1 MITFHGMTLCPSVTA
16 DRLCNTDWTT
26 SPLGPPDT
34 WPPPLRQALQLCLN
48 TRFPMLLIWGPDR
61 ITLYN
66 DGFLPILGEKHPAG
80 FGATSAEVFPEM
92 VADFTAALDAAMAGR
107 ESRLFADYLL
117 PVSHAGGPEE
127 AYFTFCMSPVNDPD
141 GSPCGV
147 LSVATETSTDVLQR
161 RRSASVECLAEELAK
176 QSALEPI
183 SPAIRRVI
191 ATNPSDFGVTAL
203 FVVTPDGPRQS
214 WCEPEAGGAELL
226 EMPGVSGYLNTL
238 ETSGKHTTMPRLG
251 ERVFALTMVDEDL
264 LGDEAFVLIVR
275 PWKLV
280 RICSAYEAFLRV
292 VQESMVGAVCRVF
305 AERRAMAAETRRA
318 DDRDRMYRL
327 LFERSYDGVLIC
339 APDGCV
345 EAANPAACA
354 MVGYT
359 EEEIRALGREG
370 LVDDGDGSLSSSLE
384 QRRSGGAFVG
394 ELKFRRKD
402 GTLLPVDVSSTV
414 FRDEEEGFDRSV
426 TLFRDAA
433 PRLATQER
441 VAATARLEAV
451 GALTGGIAHD
461 FNNLLNVIIN
471 GAEDLVERLPEPDPG
486 RGTADMV
493 LSASMRA
500 ADLTRQLLAFS
511 RQQPMTPQTV
521 DASRTLAD
529 LDQILSRT
537 MGGGIDV
544 SVDAESGAYAVADNS
559 LLQSAILNL
568 CINARDSMPEG
579 GQLSIDAG
587 LVPVDEVLAESLS
600 VEPGSY
606 VCIGVGDT
614 GVGIPA
620 EHLDRILEPF
630 YTTKPVG
637 HGTGLGL
644 SMVFG
649 FVRQSGGGL
658 RVLSTVGE
666 GTRVELY
673 LPQADGEALPEEQ
686 APAAAE
692 PRPAGGVS
700 GRLLVVED
708 ESLLASM
715 LERILQGAGYDV
727 VLCPTGEQALE
738 ALAQDQGFD
747 AVLTDILLG
756 GGMDGWTLQRQV
768 TVRRPALPV
777 ITMSGYTPT
786 EPGRSAEELQAPTLH
801 KPFRPREVLAVLDR
815 VLAA

>member
-1 MITFHGMTLCPSVTA
+1 MIRFHGMTLCPSVTA
-16 DRLCNTDWTT
+16 DWLCSLDWSA
-26 SPLGPPDT
+26 SPLGPPDA
-34 WPPPLRQALQLCLN
+34 WPPSLRQAVQLCLN
-48 TRFPMLLIWGPDR
+48 SRFPMLLVWGPKR

-80 FGATSAEVFPEM
+80 FGAPSAEVFPEM
-92 VADFTAALDAAMAGR
+92 VADFTAALDVAMAGQ

-117 PVSHAGGPEE
+117 PVSHAGHPEE
-127 AYFTFCMSPVNDPD
+127 AYFTFCMSPVNDAD
-141 GSPCGV
+141 GRPCGV

-176 QSALEPI
+176 QSALEPM

-203 FVVTPDGPRQS
+203 FQITPDGPRQA
-214 WCEPEAGGAELL
+214 WCEPEAFGAELL
-226 EMPGVSGYLNTL
+226 DVPEVARYLHTL
-238 ETSGKHTTMPRLG
+238 EISGKDTTMPLLG
-251 ERVFALTMVDEDL
+251 GRVFALTMVDEDL
-264 LGDEAFVLIVR
+264 LGDEAFVLLVR

-292 VQESMVGAVCRVF
+292 VQESIVGAVCRVY
-305 AERRAMAAETRRA
+305 AERQAMAAETRRA

-327 LFERSYDGVLIC
+327 LFERSHDGVLIC
-339 APDGCV
+339 ASDGSIG
-345 EAANPAACA
+345 AANPAACA
-354 MVGYT
+354 MLGYT
-359 EEEIRALGREG
+359 EDEMRSLGRAG
-370 LVDDGDGSLSSSLE
+370 IVDDGDGSLTASLE
-384 QRRSGGAFVG
+384 RRRGGGAFVG
-394 ELKFRRKD
+394 ELQFRRKD
-402 GTLLPVDVSSTV
+402 GSLVPMDVSSSV
-414 FRDEEEGFDRSV
+414 FRDEETGADRSV

-471 GAEDLVERLPEPDPG
+471 GAEDLVERLPELDPG
-486 RGTADMV
+486 RATADMV

-511 RQQPMTPQTV
+511 RQQPMTPQIV

-529 LDQILSRT
+529 LDQILSRA

-544 SVDAESGAYAVADNS
+544 SMDAESGAHAVADNS

-579 GQLSIDAG
+579 GQLCIDAG
-587 LVPVDEVLAESLS
+587 LVPVDEALAETLS
-600 VEPGSY
+600 VGPGSY
-606 VCIGVGDT
+606 VRIGVSDT

-658 RVLSTVGE
+658 RVLSKVGE

-673 LPQADGEALPEEQ
+673 LPQAEGGALPDEQ
-686 APAAAE
+686 APAE
-692 PRPAGGVS
+692 WEQRRAGYVT

-715 LERILQGAGYDV
+715 LERILEDAGYDV

-738 ALAQDQGFD
+738 TLAQDEGFD

-768 TVRRPALPV
+768 TARWPALPV
-777 ITMSGYTPT
+777 ITMSGYTPS
-786 EPGRSAEELQAPTLH
+786 EPGRSVDEPQVPTLH